1 MLSSYGARL
10 AGPCRVQCYAAADA
24 FHLVSIA
31 VLYIEQNRRRQSTV
45 LPRSGIRASRACSV
59 PTLNVVMMH
68 GVGETKAIS
77 ESYNYGKFA
86 IAMAM
91 INTAPLPL
99 SLIHI

>member
-45 LPRSGIRASRACSV
+45 LPFRHPRFPRMQRAHTER
-59 PTLNVVMMH
+59 VVMMH
-68 GVGETKAIS
+68 GVS
-77 ESYNYGKFA
+77 
-86 IAMAM
+86 M
-91 INTAPLPL
+91 
-99 SLIHI
+99 